1 LLLYGGRTETSIREA
16 EMYDA
21 LWILIAVLFFALT
34 WGLVR
39 FIERLEE
46 GR

>member
-1 LLLYGGRTETSIREA
+1 
-16 EMYDA
+16 MYDA
-21 LWILIAVLFFALT
+21 LWIVVTLLFFALT

-39 FIERLEE
+39 FLERLED